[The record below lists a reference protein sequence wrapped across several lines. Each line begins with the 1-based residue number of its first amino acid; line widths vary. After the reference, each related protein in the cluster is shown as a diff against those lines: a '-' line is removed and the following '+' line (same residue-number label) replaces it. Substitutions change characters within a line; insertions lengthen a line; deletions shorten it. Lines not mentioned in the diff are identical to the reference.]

1 MTLILAIPA
10 ADGLVM
16 ASDGQITIG
25 EVRTPGKKIHRLNER
40 SAWAAAGE
48 LALVQ
53 RVEERISTLPTDTS
67 LASMRDQIA
76 SMVKQCVTELVQLD
90 FRTQFLPPDPDRL
103 LQLHFADFIFAE
115 FPHKPGILHISSL
128 GSPEW
133 IPDRPFV
140 AGNGDLFAYALLRK
154 YLGQPLN
161 LERAAILAYKVIEE
175 TIEVGAYG
183 LGPPIDLWQVATGN
197 LAAAEP
203 PPWRAAETA
212 GVGDSLVDLRIGFSF
227 QIWLLPWEVALV
239 SSLVIAN

>member
-40 SAWAAAGE
+40 SAWSAAGE

-115 FPHKPGILHISSL
+115 FPHKPEILHISSL

-183 LGPPIDLWQVATGN
+183 LGPPIDLWKVSGAGVKN
-197 LAAAEP
+197 LAAAETADLAD
-203 PPWRAAETA
+203 AARK
-212 GVGDSLVDLRIGFSF
+212 LRELEIRLLISGKGF
-227 QIWLLPWEVALV
+227 
-239 SSLVIAN
+239 